1 MAAIPQVEARRPGPL
16 AGLAGAL
23 SDLFRHSSG
32 FRVGAIMLAV
42 VLFLAV
48 LSFFSPFSAQ
58 GRQVV
63 PSDLA
68 PTVTHPFGTTS
79 LGQDVFWLTTFA
91 IRNSLIVAVVAVI
104 IGRSIG
110 VLLGSVAGYLGGTV
124 DRLLSGL
131 ADSWIVIPRLPL
143 LILIAAILKGALPLA
158 ALGVMLGLLDWAFPS
173 KRYRAQ
179 IMSLREET
187 FTQTA
192 VFSGRGTLSV
202 IVGEHLPFLLPFVL
216 ADAISGF
223 LWAIGMEITLSVL
236 GLTQLAVPTIGT
248 TIYWANYYDALLAG
262 RLWWLAPPIIA
273 AIVLVVAFYQLSTS
287 LSQYLDPRTRVNS
300 VRPQASAR

>member
-1 MAAIPQVEARRPGPL
+1 MAAIQEVEARRPRAL
-16 AGLAGAL
+16 AGFGSAL
-23 SDLFRHSSG
+23 SELFRFSSG
-32 FRVGAIMLAV
+32 FRTGAIMLGV
-42 VLFLAV
+42 VLVLAV
-48 LSFFSPFSAQ
+48 LSFFSPYAAQ
-58 GRQVV
+58 GRQLV
-63 PSDLA
+63 PSDLP
-68 PTVTHPFGTTS
+68 PTFTHPFGTTS

-91 IRNSLIVAVVAVI
+91 VRNSLIVGVVAVV

-110 VLLGSVAGYLGGTV
+110 LLLGTVAGYLGGMP

-143 LILIAAILKGALPLA
+143 LILIAAILKGALPLV

-173 KRYRAQ
+173 KRYRSQ

-192 VFSGRGTLSV
+192 VFSGRSTLSV
-202 IVGEHLPFLLPFVL
+202 ILGEHVPFLLPFVL

-223 LWAIGMEITLSVL
+223 LYAIGMEITLSVL

-300 VRPQASAR
+300 VRAQGSAR